1 MYQDET
7 LQCEDCGKEFVFTA
21 GEQEFYAEKGLVN
34 KPKKDAPNADNKD
47 AKKAKK
53 GFMMPF
59 AQNAAHK
66 QKFRSNPLKEKKS
79 IAKNASTKDN
89 NKHKT
94 KDLRKTGFALFLAK
108 PVF

>member
-1 MYQDET
+1 
-7 LQCEDCGKEFVFTA
+7 
-21 GEQEFYAEKGLVN
+21 
-34 KPKKDAPNADNKD
+34 
-47 AKKAKK
+47 
-53 GFMMPF
+53 MPF

-66 QKFRSNPLKEKKS
+66 QKFLSNPLKEKKS

>member
-1 MYQDET
+1 MKPFNVKIAAKSLYS
-7 LQCEDCGKEFVFTA
+7 LRA
-21 GEQEFYAEKGLVN
+21 N
-34 KPKKDAPNADNKD
+34 KNFMLKKVWLINRKDAPNADNKD